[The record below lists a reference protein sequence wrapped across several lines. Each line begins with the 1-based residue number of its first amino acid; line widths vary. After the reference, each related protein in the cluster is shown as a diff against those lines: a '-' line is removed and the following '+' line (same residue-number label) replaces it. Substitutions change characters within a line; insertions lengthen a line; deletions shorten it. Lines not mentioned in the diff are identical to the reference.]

1 MTEEDS
7 IMIFSKQSIV
17 LNSET
22 RMKRDSTF
30 EDLYDIYIAADSR
43 VVKTLTGND
52 NVYIN
57 VLTLVHYTL

>member
-7 IMIFSKQSIV
+7 IMFFSKQSIV

-30 EDLYDIYIAADSR
+30 EDLYDINIAADSR